1 MAADPL
7 YSKPRWV
14 DCSPTFPYASGSSIS
29 SPVLRLRRWTTSA
42 GSMGAD
48 LEIGDSGEEE

>member
-1 MAADPL
+1 MVADPL

-29 SPVLRLRRWTTSA
+29 SPVLRLRRRTTSA